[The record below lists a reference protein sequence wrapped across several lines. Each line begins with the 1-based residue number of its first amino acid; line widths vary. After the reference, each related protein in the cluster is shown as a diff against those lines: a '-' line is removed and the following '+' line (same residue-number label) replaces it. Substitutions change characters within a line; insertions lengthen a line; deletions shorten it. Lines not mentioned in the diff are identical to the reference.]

1 MEKLLWKQIRNKLNN
16 FFIQRIETQIERG
29 IPDVHYCVNGVSG
42 WIEGKYLKTPKR
54 DNTKVKLKISVEQL
68 AWHRAYS
75 IYGGRIFILVK
86 KDREV
91 YLFAGKDG
99 NDLALGLSKEEFEK
113 RALAKDWNT
122 IRIILSQKNLE

>member
-54 DNTKVKLKISVEQL
+54 DNTKVKLKITVEQL
-68 AWHRAYS
+68 AWHRTYN
-75 IYGGRIFILVK
+75 IYGGKVFILVK

-91 YLFAGKDG
+91 YLFDGKDG
-99 NDLALGLSKEEFEK
+99 NDLAIGISKEEFEK

-122 IRIILSQKNLE
+122 IKIILSQK

>member
-54 DNTKVKLKISVEQL
+54 DNTKVKLKITVEQL
-68 AWHRAYS
+68 AWHRTYNRC
-75 IYGGRIFILVK
+75 GGKVFILVK

-91 YLFAGKDG
+91 YLFDGKDG
-99 NDLALGLSKEEFEK
+99 NDLAIGISKEEFEK
-113 RALAKDWNT
+113 RALAKDWNM
-122 IRIILSQKNLE
+122 IKIILSQKKLE

>member
-54 DNTKVKLKISVEQL
+54 DNTKVKLKITVEQL
-68 AWHRAYS
+68 AWHRTYN
-75 IYGGRIFILVK
+75 ICGGKVFILVK

-91 YLFAGKDG
+91 YLFDGKDG
-99 NDLALGLSKEEFEK
+99 NDLAIGVSKKEFEK

-122 IRIILSQKNLE
+122 IKIILSQKKLE